1 MNFRSTGRDGP
12 PLTTSALRVRRMSIA
27 ASPQVMPHLDRPL
40 FCTTVPAVADGAAD
54 AALGPS
60 SSSTVTGFGIYEAY
74 KNGVDFVVDDGV
86 RQDVSTVIDLTDVN
100 NAVLV
105 RLGSGSVALFEE
117 HLSTAAADA
126 T

>member
-1 MNFRSTGRDGP
+1 
-12 PLTTSALRVRRMSIA
+12 
-27 ASPQVMPHLDRPL
+27 MPHLDRPL